1 MVVPLRT
8 EYHAKFQIDK
18 GSAVSIIETQTMQ
31 EWSHLG
37 RVRQLQAGEILWT
50 QGDQA
55 GYGAFLVEGILGVE
69 KVSLD
74 GDRVVFTELQ
84 PGALLGEMSCLDG
97 QPHSATVKALTDSTA
112 RVFTAGEL
120 NDQLSR
126 HPEQLKQLLIKQN
139 QRLRAL
145 TEKLLRV
152 GTQSV
157 HKRLAYWLCERGSGE
172 IAITHHEL
180 AAQLATTRE
189 SVSKALGQFRR
200 QKLIK
205 SGRGFVE
212 VVNPA
217 GLATLVVGP

>member
-1 MVVPLRT
+1 MVVPLKT

-18 GSAVSIIETQTMQ
+18 GSAVWIIETQNMQ

-37 RVRQLQAGEILWT
+37 RVRHLQAGEILWT
-50 QGDQA
+50 QDDPA
-55 GYGAFLVEGILGVE
+55 GHGAFLVEGVLGVE
-69 KVSLD
+69 KVSFD

-97 QPHSATVKALTDSTA
+97 EPHSATVKALTDSKIRIFTA
-112 RVFTAGEL
+112 REVNE
-120 NDQLSR
+120 QLDR
-126 HPEQLKQLLIKQN
+126 NPRQLKQLLLKQN

-157 HKRLAYWLCERGSGE
+157 HKRLAYWLCERGTGP

-189 SVSKALGQFRR
+189 SVSKSLGQFRR
-200 QKLIK
+200 QKFVR
-205 SGRGFVE
+205 SGRGSVE
-212 VVNPA
+212 VLDPV
-217 GLATLVVGP
+217 GLAKLV

>member
-1 MVVPLRT
+1 MVVPLKT

-18 GSAVSIIETQTMQ
+18 GSAVSIIETRTMQ

-37 RVRQLQAGEILWT
+37 RARQLQAGELLWT
-50 QGDQA
+50 QDDPA

-69 KVSLD
+69 KVSVD
-74 GDRVVFTELQ
+74 GDRVVFTELK
-84 PGALLGEMSCLDG
+84 PGAVLGEMSCLDD
-97 QPHSATVKALTDSTA
+97 QPHSATVKALTDSTV

-126 HPEQLKQLLIKQN
+126 HPEQMRQLLIKQN
-139 QRLRAL
+139 RRLRAL

-152 GTQSV
+152 STQSV

-200 QKLIK
+200 QQLIK

-212 VVNPA
+212 VVNPL
-217 GLATLVVGP
+217 GLASLVD

>member
-1 MVVPLRT
+1 MVVPLTT
-8 EYHAKFQIDK
+8 EYHAKFEIDK
-18 GSAVSIIETQTMQ
+18 GSALSILETQIMQ
-31 EWSHLG
+31 GWSHLG
-37 RVRQLQAGEILWT
+37 RERQLQAGEVLWA
-50 QGDQA
+50 QEDPA
-55 GYGAFLVEGILGVE
+55 GHGAFLVEGILGVE
-69 KVSLD
+69 KVSAD
-74 GDRVVFTELQ
+74 GDRVVFAELQ

-97 QPHSATVKALTDSTA
+97 QAHSATVKALTKSTI
-112 RVFTAGEL
+112 RTFTAGEM
-120 NDQLSR
+120 NDHLDR
-126 HPEQLKQLLIKQN
+126 HPEYLKQLLIKQN
-139 QRLRAL
+139 RRLRAL

-200 QKLIK
+200 QQLIK

-212 VVNPA
+212 VVNPL
-217 GLATLVVGP
+217 GLATLVEGS